1 MGRPKEM
8 TEQKRLDLSA
18 LGFRRM
24 EFWVVNR
31 DSEPYRRE
39 VERQLDEMRRADA
52 EDEEV
57 DDWVPAV
64 RGTLW
69 DEAE

>member
-24 EFWVVNR
+24 EFWVGNR